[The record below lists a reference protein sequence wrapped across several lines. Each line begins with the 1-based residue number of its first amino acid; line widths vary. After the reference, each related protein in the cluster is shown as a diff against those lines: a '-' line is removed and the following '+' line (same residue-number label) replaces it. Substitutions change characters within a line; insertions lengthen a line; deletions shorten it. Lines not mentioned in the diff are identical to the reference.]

1 MIAVAVGMLVL
12 AGVGFFARMIAGPT
26 LADRMIGING
36 LLLVG
41 MSGIGVHAVATGSGA
56 FLPAL
61 VVAAL
66 VSFVS
71 TTMLARYIERTGR

>member
-1 MIAVAVGMLVL
+1 MIALAVGMLVL
-12 AGVGFFARMIAGPT
+12 AGACFFARMVAGPT

-41 MSGIGVHAVATGSGA
+41 MSGIGVQAVATGRGA

-66 VSFVS
+66 VGFVS
-71 TTMLARYIERTGR
+71 TTMVARYIERTGR